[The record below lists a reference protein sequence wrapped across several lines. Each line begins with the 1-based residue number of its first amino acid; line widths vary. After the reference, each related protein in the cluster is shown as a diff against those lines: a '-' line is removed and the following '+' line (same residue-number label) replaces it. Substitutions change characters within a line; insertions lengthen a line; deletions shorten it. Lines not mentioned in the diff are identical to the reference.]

1 MATFFERMLALPAW
15 AWFAA
20 AFMSHTLGSE
30 TWYWMLLMPFVSLT
44 RSIYHERMAVHA
56 AAQGGPGHTETTSPA
71 SGVSSESS
79 KPTQAD
85 KKQP

>member
-1 MATFFERMLALPAW
+1 MATFVERVLALPAW

-44 RSIYHERMAVHA
+44 RSIYNERLA
-56 AAQGGPGHTETTSPA
+56 AHVAGNGADGAETPPAASIPTGPE
-71 SGVSSESS
+71 
-79 KPTQAD
+79 QARQQ
-85 KKQP
+85 KKKA